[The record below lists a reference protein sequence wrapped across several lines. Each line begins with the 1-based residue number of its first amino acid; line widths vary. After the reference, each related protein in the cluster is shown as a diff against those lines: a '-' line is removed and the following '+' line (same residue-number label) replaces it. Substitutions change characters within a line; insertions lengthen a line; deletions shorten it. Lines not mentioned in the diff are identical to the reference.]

1 MRAVVITEYGDVDVL
16 KIQEVPDPAPGPDQV
31 LVQVTA
37 SAMNRADLMQRL
49 GQYPAPGPKPAYE
62 VPGLEYSGRIAAVGS
77 QVVDWSVGDAV
88 TVSYTH
94 LTLPTIYSV

>member
-16 KIQEVPDPAPGPDQV
+16 KIQEVPDPDPGPDQV

-49 GQYPAPGPKPAYE
+49 GQYPSPGPAPAYE
-62 VPGLEYSGRIAAVGS
+62 VPG
-77 QVVDWSVGDAV
+77 
-88 TVSYTH
+88 
-94 LTLPTIYSV
+94 

>member
-37 SAMNRADLMQRL
+37 SAMNRAD
-49 GQYPAPGPKPAYE
+49 
-62 VPGLEYSGRIAAVGS
+62 
-77 QVVDWSVGDAV
+77 
-88 TVSYTH
+88 
-94 LTLPTIYSV
+94 